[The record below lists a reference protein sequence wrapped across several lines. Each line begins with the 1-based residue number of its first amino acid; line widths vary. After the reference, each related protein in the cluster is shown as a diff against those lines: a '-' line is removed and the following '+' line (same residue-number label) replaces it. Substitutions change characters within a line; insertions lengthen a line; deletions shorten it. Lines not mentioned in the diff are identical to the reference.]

1 MKHIHKIKNMLLF
14 IGLCLV
20 IPVNIQAQQKLSY
33 AYDNAGN
40 RVSRTL
46 VVGAQQAAGRH
57 DTDSVIYHEVLSNKE
72 ISLYPNPVKTNL
84 TVHVKG
90 YNPEANGEYYLFD
103 MQGKMIQHHKMSVE
117 SFQIDMSAYA
127 AGNYIMRIV
136 LDGES
141 STWKVIKK

>member
-1 MKHIHKIKNMLLF
+1 MKQTYHLKSILLLTGF
-14 IGLCLV
+14 LLL
-20 IPVNIQAQQKLSY
+20 IPCWNVAQSFRY

-46 VVGAQQAAGRH
+46 VVGQPHGISRQYN
-57 DTDSVIYHEVLSNKE
+57 DSVIYHEVLANKE

-84 TVHVKG
+84 TVNVKG
-90 YNPEANGEYYLFD
+90 YNQDAGGEYYLFD
-103 MQGKMIQHHKMSVE
+103 MQGKVLLHNTMRIE

-127 AGNYIMRIV
+127 VGNYIMRIV

-141 STWKVIKK
+141 TTWKVIKK

>member
-1 MKHIHKIKNMLLF
+1 MKQTYHLKSILLLT
-14 IGLCLV
+14 GLLLL
-20 IPVNIQAQQKLSY
+20 IPYWCSAQSINY

-46 VVGAQQAAGRH
+46 DVGPQQAAVRH
-57 DTDSVIYHEVLSNKE
+57 DNDSVIYHEVLSNKE

-84 TVHVKG
+84 TVNVKG
-90 YNPEANGEYYLFD
+90 YDSDVNGEYYIFD
-103 MQGKMIQHHKMSVE
+103 IQGKMMLHHKMNSE

-127 AGNYIMRIV
+127 SGNYIMRIV

-141 STWKVIKK
+141 TTWKVIKK

>member
-1 MKHIHKIKNMLLF
+1 MNQTYHLKSILLLTGF
-14 IGLCLV
+14 LLL
-20 IPVNIQAQQKLSY
+20 IPCWNVAQSFRY

-46 VVGAQQAAGRH
+46 VVGQPQGISRH
-57 DTDSVIYHEVLSNKE
+57 DKDSVIYHEVLANKE

-84 TVHVKG
+84 TVNVKG
-90 YNPEANGEYYLFD
+90 YNQDAGGEYYLFD
-103 MQGKMIQHHKMSVE
+103 MQGKVLLHNTMRIE

-127 AGNYIMRIV
+127 VGNYIMRIV

-141 STWKVIKK
+141 TTWKVIKK